1 MFPMRLALERAAQ
14 HFPYLI
20 AMIKED
26 GSQENWKNHVD
37 CVTRLAGSICAL
49 DLCPGSRF
57 AILAPN
63 SVDQATLIHAG
74 YWSGRVPVPLNFRL
88 TPGELVAMLRKSG
101 AQVLFVSPVYLKVA
115 RKLLADG
122 WKGQVLLV
130 GTGRDE
136 IEGTEELI
144 AKSSAADPIQTKTG
158 DEAILYFTGGTTG
171 EGKGVPLTHGN
182 VVSNG
187 FQVATA
193 LGVGPSDCYLHA
205 APMFHSADLLGTAVT
220 LAGGSHS
227 YLAQTSPKGVVEA
240 LMARKATM
248 TMVPPILLDGIVHS
262 GLLEGRALDALRIFI
277 CGGAPVPFD
286 LLEKGAKQ
294 MPTTALI
301 QGYGLTETSPILSF
315 LHLPQ
320 ARAVGDIKV
329 LKSSGKP
336 LAGVEMRLLDIEEG
350 AGELAVR
357 GPNVFSGYLDR
368 LADTNGAFKDGWFR
382 TGDLARF
389 DEHGF
394 LHILDRMKDVIIT
407 GGENVYS
414 VEVETVL
421 LDHPDI
427 ADVAVIGVP
436 DEKWG
441 ERVTAIIVTKPDVSV
456 EFEALTEHC
465 RYHLGGFKIPREFRQ
480 VDALPK
486 SALGK
491 TLKRALWG
499 TFLDM

>member
-1 MFPMRLALERAAQ
+1 
-14 HFPYLI
+14 
-20 AMIKED
+20 
-26 GSQENWKNHVD
+26 
-37 CVTRLAGSICAL
+37 
-49 DLCPGSRF
+49 
-57 AILAPN
+57 
-63 SVDQATLIHAG
+63 
-74 YWSGRVPVPLNFRL
+74 
-88 TPGELVAMLRKSG
+88 
-101 AQVLFVSPVYLKVA
+101 
-115 RKLLADG
+115 
-122 WKGQVLLV
+122 
-130 GTGRDE
+130 
-136 IEGTEELI
+136 
-144 AKSSAADPIQTKTG
+144 
-158 DEAILYFTGGTTG
+158 
-171 EGKGVPLTHGN
+171 
-182 VVSNG
+182 
-187 FQVATA
+187 
-193 LGVGPSDCYLHA
+193 
-205 APMFHSADLLGTAVT
+205 MFHSADLLGTAVT

-227 YLAQTSPKGVVEA
+227 YLAQTSPQGVVDA
-240 LMARKATM
+240 IVARKATM
-248 TMVPPILLDGIVHS
+248 TMVPPVLLDGIVHS
-262 GLLEGRALDALRIFI
+262 GLLEGRAFDALRIFI

-286 LLEKGAKQ
+286 LLEMGAKQ
-294 MPTTALI
+294 MPTTSLI

-320 ARAVGDIKV
+320 ARAVGDAKV
-329 LKSSGKP
+329 LQSSGKP
-336 LAGVEMRLLDIEEG
+336 LAGIEMRLLDIEEG

-368 LADTNGAFKDGWFR
+368 LADTNAAFEDGWFR
-382 TGDLARF
+382 TGDVARF

-394 LHILDRMKDVIIT
+394 LHILDRLKDVIIT

-414 VEVETVL
+414 VEVEAVL